1 MVFDMDISPT
11 PKTALGRP
19 KDPQKTTLILEAA
32 GQLFLEKGFGATS
45 MEAVA
50 QRAGVSK
57 QTLYSHFGGK
67 DDLFKHVVANKVD
80 HYDLAAFGRTL
91 TWDLQHDLH
100 ALGKLFLSLLLDAE
114 AVAMMRVV
122 ISEAHQNPRIAEM
135 FYAMGPSRII
145 ETLDTY
151 FQEQQRRET
160 LDLAG
165 IYQPSVLFL
174 NLLKGEW
181 HMQALMGLSPVVSES
196 MLDQHVTACVQQFL
210 NILQG

>member
-1 MVFDMDISPT
+1 MNLLIT
-11 PKTALGRP
+11 PITNP
-19 KDPQKTTLILEAA
+19 VVLEAA

-80 HYDLAAFGRTL
+80 HYDLAAIGRTL

-151 FQEQQRRET
+151 FSGTTTTGNARS
-160 LDLAG
+160 G
-165 IYQPSVLFL
+165 GY
-174 NLLKGEW
+174 
-181 HMQALMGLSPVVSES
+181 LSTFRTVPEP
-196 MLDQHVTACVQQFL
+196 
-210 NILQG
+210 IER